1 MPKYT
6 YRCDVCGDHLEK
18 IHSISEKLAFCECGK
33 EGSLTRVPS
42 LPFCV
47 SHKKQKAGEVVKEFI
62 EDTKREV
69 QAQKE
74 EMMRGLEND

>member
-1 MPKYT
+1 MAK
-6 YRCDVCGDHLEK
+6 RV
-18 IHSISEKLAFCECGK
+18 
-33 EGSLTRVPS
+33 SLTRVPS